1 MSKVAQRLRAWTQNQ
16 AIAIVGYIPRIRAP
30 LHHSI
35 SPLYL
40 ATESANAR
48 SGTLI
53 ARNMSTA
60 TSVDPQ
66 IVDRRD
72 V

>member
-40 ATESANAR
+40 ATESAMRVAE
-48 SGTLI
+48 S
-53 ARNMSTA
+53 
-60 TSVDPQ
+60 
-66 IVDRRD
+66 
-72 V
+72 